1 MKLCMLINFA
11 SDARALKL
19 IFDNVQ
25 RLCTRFSCLLLSTTT
40 SMDAAEGT
48 PASKKGKMENGDSYI
63 PTQCDSNGDG
73 TSNLSLIFSLL
84 EQQGELVKS
93 LGPFQVRN
101 VWLVVVQ
108 VGGWLAEPFG
118 CSVVAGHHS
127 TMASLWL
134 HVQCQAHCLYW
145 ISLSS
150 FGCLLLHD
158 DQYADSPCTP
168 SERPQGRLW

>member
-1 MKLCMLINFA
+1 MAKLQNSSRPLTLEKFPMYRGHRSIRSHAPVSNRVNL
-11 SDARALKL
+11 D
-19 IFDNVQ
+19 DP
-25 RLCTRFSCLLLSTTT
+25 LCTRFSCLLLSTN
-40 SMDAAEGT
+40 MDAAEGT

-108 VGGWLAEPFG
+108 VGGWLVEPFG

-134 HVQCQAHCLYW
+134 HVQCQAHFACTG
-145 ISLSS
+145 SL
-150 FGCLLLHD
+150 
-158 DQYADSPCTP
+158 
-168 SERPQGRLW
+168 